1 MYSQAIEKI
10 EQLVNEQESLLAATE
25 ARYSELQ
32 EIIDEMIDNDE
43 DYLGS
48 EEDLEQDQLDTKS
61 AEIVDLIDRANE
73 ALETLKK
80 LSECN
85 DVLRMIDI
93 LNGDDYLDSLNY

>member
-25 ARYSELQ
+25 ARYNELQ

-48 EEDLEQDQLDTKS
+48 EEDLEQDQLDTKY
-61 AEIVDLIDRANE
+61 AEIVDLIDRADK
-73 ALETLKK
+73 ALKTLKK

-85 DVLRMIDI
+85 DVLRMINI
-93 LNGDDYLDSLNY
+93 LNRDDYLDSLNY

>member
-25 ARYSELQ
+25 ARYNELQ

-61 AEIVDLIDRANE
+61 AEIVDLIVRANE

-93 LNGDDYLDSLNY
+93 LNRDDYLDSLNY

>member
-1 MYSQAIEKI
+1 MYSQASEKI

-25 ARYSELQ
+25 ARYNELQ

-61 AEIVDLIDRANE
+61 AEIVDLIVRANE

-93 LNGDDYLDSLNY
+93 LNRDYYLD

>member
-93 LNGDDYLDSLNY
+93 LNRDDYLDSLNY

>member
-1 MYSQAIEKI
+1 MYSQASEKI

-25 ARYSELQ
+25 ARYNELQ

-61 AEIVDLIDRANE
+61 AEIVDLIVRANE

-93 LNGDDYLDSLNY
+93 LNRDDYLDSLNY

>member
-25 ARYSELQ
+25 ARYNELQ

-93 LNGDDYLDSLNY
+93 LNRDDYLDSLND